1 MIVRNIRVR
10 ATGQWAHALFTFE
23 KADPQNV
30 KAESHIASVAA
41 ALGVAPDTLAA
52 VEGTVDARTGVL
64 LNLPLPQPP
73 APTAEQGAFAL
84 SSTAEKF
91 LMLAR
96 RVGLA

>member
-1 MIVRNIRVR
+1 MITRNIRVR
-10 ATGQWAHALFTFE
+10 ATGQWVNALFTWD
-23 KADPQNV
+23 KADPQNTS
-30 KAESHIASVAA
+30 AESHVASIAT

-73 APTAEQGAFAL
+73 APTAEQVAFAL
-84 SSTAEKF
+84 ASTAEKF

-96 RVGLA
+96 KVGLA